1 MLRSVLGLVRRADL
15 LGDEGDGE
23 RADEASSEAA
33 GGSSSAEAAAAALD
47 GLLHE
52 RGAHGELGWV
62 HHQRVGLVEDLGATV
77 VIGPV
82 EVIDGVTS
90 VVPLV
95 WDIMMMHGTLM
106 PGGSDRI
113 CTFVGVV

>member
-1 MLRSVLGLVRRADL
+1 MHRSVLGLVRRADL

-62 HHQRVGLVEDLGATV
+62 HHQRVGFVEDLGLTV
-77 VIGPV
+77 CAGRV
-82 EVIDGVTS
+82 EVVDGVTS

-95 WDIMMMHGTLM
+95 WDIMFSHGTLM
-106 PGGSDRI
+106 PGGKPRI
-113 CTFVGVV
+113 CTNVVVD